1 MKKKGIIMATVAA
14 LSMVSAPSVFAANY
28 GGDHPNKTNQ
38 LERIEMSQ
46 PDPFQANGDIQG
58 LKKQVQALQDQ
69 DKQLKGQLKEKRQKF
84 KALRLDLKTQWEN
97 YKTARQSKDANA
109 AKLALSKIISDKKQL
124 LEMKQ
129 KLANALQS
137 VQ

>member
-1 MKKKGIIMATVAA
+1 
-14 LSMVSAPSVFAANY
+14 
-28 GGDHPNKTNQ
+28 
-38 LERIEMSQ
+38 MSQ

-58 LKKQVQALQDQ
+58 LKKQVQALKEQ

-84 KALRLDLKTQWEN
+84 KALHQDLKTQWQK
-97 YKTARQSKDANA
+97 YKTARLNKDANA
-109 AKLALSKIISDKKQL
+109 AKEALSHIVSDKKQL

-129 KLANALQS
+129 KLANALQT